1 MNNKILVTGA
11 NGQLGNEI
19 KNICGN
25 YKNYIFLFTDVN
37 DLNISN
43 YDEVRCFI
51 KDNQIKNIINCAAY
65 TKVDDAEKEPE
76 LAYKI
81 NHLAVENLANLAKK
95 EKCKFIHISTD
106 YVFDGYTHNAYDET
120 CTPNPLSIYGKSK
133 LNGELA
139 IFKNNVPNSV
149 IIRTSWLY
157 SKFGKNFVKTILNL
171 SGNSEAI
178 KVVSDQIGSPT
189 NASDLAKVIL
199 DILPKIENNLPE
211 LYHYSNNGVCSWYDF
226 AKAIFEI
233 KKINK
238 AVIPVSTK
246 FNKYKA
252 PRPKISMLDNRL
264 ICNKFNLDSIHWFD
278 SLKRSLI
285 N

>member
-1 MNNKILVTGA
+1 M
-11 NGQLGNEI
+11 
-19 KNICGN
+19 
-25 YKNYIFLFTDVN
+25 
-37 DLNISN
+37 
-43 YDEVRCFI
+43 
-51 KDNQIKNIINCAAY
+51 
-65 TKVDDAEKEPE
+65 
-76 LAYKI
+76 LA
-81 NHLAVENLANLAKK
+81 
-95 EKCKFIHISTD
+95 S
-106 YVFDGYTHNAYDET
+106 
-120 CTPNPLSIYGKSK
+120 
-133 LNGELA
+133 
-139 IFKNNVPNSV
+139 
-149 IIRTSWLY
+149 
-157 SKFGKNFVKTILNL
+157 ILNL